1 MRYHA
6 EGMLGRVLRQ
16 RHRLFIF
23 FGSRRSVGSI
33 GLRIGP
39 RIGLRIG
46 LGIGRCW
53 FAIYVAIER
62 FNRAI
67 AAFRRQLRLR
77 VPTCGAEDYVD
88 LMITVDRFIVFPQV
102 NGLIHL
108 LRNELASEFS
118 VVFAP
123 CFEQGLK
130 VIKINLA

>member
-23 FGSRRSVGSI
+23 FGSRRSVGS
-33 GLRIGP
+33 
-39 RIGLRIG
+39 IGLRIG

-130 VIKINLA
+130 VFKFNLA

>member
-23 FGSRRSVGSI
+23 FGSRRSVGS
-33 GLRIGP
+33 
-39 RIGLRIG
+39 IGLRIG

-88 LMITVDRFIVFPQV
+88 LMITVDRFIVFPQE

-123 CFEQGLK
+123 CSEQVNK

>member
-23 FGSRRSVGSI
+23 FGSRRSVGS
-33 GLRIGP
+33 
-39 RIGLRIG
+39 IGLRIG

-130 VIKINLA
+130 VFKFKFA